1 MESRTIEEL
10 KKDLEGLQAQY
21 NTVIDQLG
29 KVTSMKVKLEGA
41 MEFVNSQ
48 IQETTK
54 KVTPIV

>member
-54 KVTPIV
+54 KVTPTV